1 MKFIQG
7 LSVSLIST
15 FIVSSAFSQTAPA
28 APPEVRIGIVTF
40 LSGPA
45 ASPFGVPA
53 RNAAELMI
61 EQFNAGTAP
70 APYNQKVLV
79 GQISKWF

>member
-1 MKFIQG
+1 MNFKKSVLAMLFAGTFAVTAQAQVPAEVKLG
-7 LSVSLIST
+7 L
-15 FIVSSAFSQTAPA
+15 
-28 APPEVRIGIVTF
+28 VTI

-53 RNAAELMI
+53 RNAAELML

-70 APYNQKVLV
+70 APYNKRVLAATLL
-79 GQISKWF
+79 SHN